1 MQVKTFKG
9 TDAQT
14 ALARVKAELGDD
26 AIILNTKTVRSGSSK
41 SCEIT
46 AAIDATIGQKVGGQM
61 SCGQKAAGGNG
72 NGNGTAQRDPGGYLP
87 AGENPADW
95 ACEWRQ
101 IKGHLMALVKPQMNM
116 DELTPRQR
124 VALKY
129 LEREEVDTQVMLK
142 VFLDLKANPE
152 LPILPVLESVAP
164 CYGFE
169 SKKWLQKFHVFA
181 GPAGTGKTSCLVR
194 LALREKSLKP
204 KARICVVASDEGQG
218 KGRLVLRHY
227 ADLSGLAFREAGNAE
242 EMETLLKESHKF
254 DLILV
259 DLPGLTGTHSLAERL
274 ADLGL
279 TGCRDMAAHLVLSPY
294 FSASQYVEIAR
305 RYACPQLQSLIWTK
319 LDEACTFGA
328 LLNMARLTEL
338 PVSALSYGPGLKNS
352 ISPAKSEMLWRL
364 IFKHTLPGS
373 EARRTA

>member
-9 TDAQT
+9 TDAQA
-14 ALARVKAELGDD
+14 ALARVKAELGED
-26 AIILNTKTVRSGSSK
+26 AIILNTKTVRSGNSK

-46 AAIDATIGQKVGGQM
+46 AAIDAAM
-61 SCGQKAAGGNG
+61 SQRAGAQKAAGGNG
-72 NGNGTAQRDPGGYLP
+72 NGSGQAGTSRDQGGFLP
-87 AGENPADW
+87 AGENMADW

-116 DELTPRQR
+116 DELAPRQR
-124 VALKY
+124 VALKF

-142 VFLDLKANPE
+142 VYLDLKANPGR
-152 LPILPVLESVAP
+152 PILPVLESVAP

-169 SKKWLQKFHVFA
+169 SKKWLQKIHVFA
-181 GPAGTGKTSCLVR
+181 GPAGAGKTSCLVR

-204 KARICVVASDEGQG
+204 KSRICVVAADEGQG

-227 ADLSGLAFREAGNAE
+227 ADLSGLAFREAGGAE
-242 EMETLLKESHKF
+242 EMEAIFKESSKF

-259 DLPGLTGTHSLAERL
+259 DLPGLSGEHTLAERL

-279 TGCRDMAAHLVLSPY
+279 TGCRDMAAHLVLAPY
-294 FSASQYVEIAR
+294 FSASQYAQIAS
-305 RYACPQLQSLIWTK
+305 RYACPQLKSLIWTK

-338 PVSALSYGPGLKNS
+338 PVSALSFGPGLKNT
-352 ISPAKSEMLWRL
+352 ICPAKSEMLWRL
-364 IFKHTLPGS
+364 IFKHTLPGAAS
-373 EARRTA
+373 GHTA